1 MWSFGLVHVLALIPT
16 EPVLLFL
23 CNCDDMWP
31 CGLALHSNTV
41 EAPLIFCF
49 QIVSSGIVYH
59 SVFFSKLIHFLST
72 GITWRQEDAGLPKIS
87 TGIQGERKAASSNSA
102 KSGLTME
109 HVASPSAIYV
119 FPYLV
124 RIPAWSF
131 LLIHFFMS
139 LGVEYQLTKFGI
151 SCVQISVDYNLVSLL

>member
-1 MWSFGLVHVLALIPT
+1 
-16 EPVLLFL
+16 
-23 CNCDDMWP
+23 
-31 CGLALHSNTV
+31 
-41 EAPLIFCF
+41 
-49 QIVSSGIVYH
+49 
-59 SVFFSKLIHFLST
+59 
-72 GITWRQEDAGLPKIS
+72 
-87 TGIQGERKAASSNSA
+87 
-102 KSGLTME
+102 ME